1 MLGASLAKA
10 LKKYGV
16 AKKISVWGRAES
28 LRAQNAPTFP
38 RFSTMVFDSAK
49 DAVANAEL
57 VVVCSPTSNIPEL
70 VEQIAPYLKN
80 GATVT
85 DVGSVKKTICDA
97 SEKAL
102 AGSKGIFVGSHP
114 MAGSEKIG
122 IDYSDA
128 DLFQNRPCFVTPAN
142 DSQIRAAKLLQKIW
156 SAVGMKVYCVSPSVH
171 DSIVANVSHLPHIV
185 SGLLCRTASKFENG
199 DLRDYAGPGF
209 RDSTR
214 ISSGNPEIWDS
225 IIADNQSEILK
236 SLKLFK
242 GELENI
248 IGAVENRDS
257 EKIGDMLRT
266 AKKYRDKL

>member
-1 MLGASLAKA
+1 M
-10 LKKYGV
+10 
-16 AKKISVWGRAES
+16 
-28 LRAQNAPTFP
+28 
-38 RFSTMVFDSAK
+38 FDSAK

-128 DLFQNRPCFVTPAN
+128 DLFQNRPCFVTPRT
-142 DSQIRAAKLLQKIW
+142 IRK
-156 SAVGMKVYCVSPSVH
+156 SAPRNC
-171 DSIVANVSHLPHIV
+171 
-185 SGLLCRTASKFENG
+185 C
-199 DLRDYAGPGF
+199 
-209 RDSTR
+209 
-214 ISSGNPEIWDS
+214 
-225 IIADNQSEILK
+225 
-236 SLKLFK
+236 
-242 GELENI
+242 
-248 IGAVENRDS
+248 
-257 EKIGDMLRT
+257 
-266 AKKYRDKL
+266 KKYGPPSE